1 MKIHSKQSHVDL
13 IKELK
18 TAQVKN
24 KEWLEKGSFIRDYI
38 RRLNI
43 DPRLLRNEHQKA
55 IKMKVDKPKVEAI
68 LKPLQEKLLERMK
81 PSEREII
88 WVIGQTGNE
97 GKTWFQKYLE
107 DINGSLVF
115 QSNIK
120 KRRYD
125 TMQILSKQIVSLIDL
140 FLFNVPRCFNMD
152 DFPYE
157 MLEEIKDGESTK
169 ADGSRLKFNNPN
181 ILLVFSNE
189 KPDEEKMSKDRW
201 SIYFIE
207 GQYLLQTDGSM
218 VV

>member
-1 MKIHSKQSHVDL
+1 M
-13 IKELK
+13 
-18 TAQVKN
+18 A
-24 KEWLEKGSFIRDYI
+24 
-38 RRLNI
+38 LNI
-43 DPRLLRNEHQKA
+43 DPKLLRKEHEKA
-55 IKMKVDKPKVEAI
+55 IKMKVDKPKVEVI
-68 LKPLQEKLLERMK
+68 LKPWQEKLVERMK
-81 PSEREII
+81 SSKREII
-88 WVIGQTGNE
+88 WVIGPTGNE

-152 DFPYE
+152 GFPYE

-169 ADGSRLKFNNPN
+169 ADGSRLKFNTPN
-181 ILLVFSNE
+181 ILVVFSNE
-189 KPDEEKMSKDRW
+189 KPDEVKMSRDRW

-207 GQYLLQTDGSM
+207 GEHLLQTDGSM